1 MAVFKAEGDVL
12 AHGHVRKDGVI
23 LENHADVALVRGD
36 IVDDPAVKGD
46 GAALDGV
53 EARDHAQQRRLAAAG
68 GAEQREELAL
78 PDVQIQVGDDDILP
92 IFLDDV
98 LKMNPY
104 AHIR

>member
-1 MAVFKAEGDVL
+1 MAVLKAKGDVL
-12 AHGHVRKDGVI
+12 AHGHVREDGVI

-36 IVDDPAVKGD
+36 VVDDPAVKGD

-53 EARDHAQQRRLAAAG
+53 EARNHAQQRRLAAAG

-78 PDVQIQVGDDDILP
+78 PDVQIQVGDDDVLP